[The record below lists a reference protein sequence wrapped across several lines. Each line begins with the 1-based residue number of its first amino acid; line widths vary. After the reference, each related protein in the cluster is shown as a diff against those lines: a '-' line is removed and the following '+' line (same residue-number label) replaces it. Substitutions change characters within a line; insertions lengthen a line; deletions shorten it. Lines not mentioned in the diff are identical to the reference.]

1 MRSYYNLA
9 RAVHNSMDTA
19 WALLSDDKNELDKS
33 IRYTKALR
41 RLLDIAKALDAEA
54 EQHRAEDL
62 ARAKREILAAV
73 EQIANGNR
81 KEPQ

>member
-1 MRSYYNLA
+1 MRSYYKLA
-9 RAVHNSMDTA
+9 RAVHNSMDMA

-41 RLLDIAKALDAEA
+41 RLLDQAMRLDSEA
-54 EQHRAEDL
+54 EQHRAEDF
-62 ARAKREILAAV
+62 ARAKREIMEAV